1 MTSELISRGELS
13 KNAILQSAYDLFAS
27 QGYHGTSMRQI
38 AEKSEI
44 ALGGLYNH
52 YDSKEQIFKAV
63 LVEFH
68 PLFEVLPALS
78 TAQGETIEQLVKNA
92 LQRMLAALEE
102 RPNFM
107 NLMFIE
113 IVEFKSAHVSE
124 LFSEFLPSLLELI
137 EHFRQLD
144 RERLRDIPPIMLLR
158 TFMGM
163 FFGYYLSEVI
173 LAPNAP
179 AEFCENAPDYFV
191 EIFLHGTL
199 KENA

>member
-1 MTSELISRGELS
+1 MASEITSRGELS
-13 KNAILQSAYDLFAS
+13 RIAILQSAYDLFTS

-63 LVEFH
+63 FVEFH
-68 PLFEVLPALS
+68 PLYEVLPALS
-78 TAQGETIEQLVKNA
+78 AAQGDKIEQLVHDT
-92 LQRMLAALEE
+92 LERMLAALDV

-113 IVEFKSAHVSE
+113 VVEFKSAHMGE
-124 LFSEFLPSLLELI
+124 LFSEFLPSLIELI
-137 EHFRQLD
+137 EQLKQKD
-144 RERLRDIPPIMLLR
+144 RERLRNIPTLMLLR
-158 TFMGM
+158 AFMGM
-163 FFGYYLSEVI
+163 FFGYYLSEII
-173 LAPNAP
+173 LAPNTP
-179 AEFCENAPDYFV
+179 AEFSENAPDYFV

-199 KENA
+199 KDCA

>member
-78 TAQGETIEQLVKNA
+78 AAQGETIEQLVKNA